1 MPSVSPK
8 RAEPPLVLSIDVGTT
23 SVRAIL
29 FDRTARDIRG
39 IAASAETPLEIT
51 PDGGATIDAE
61 HLLELTL
68 GAIDEALA
76 IAKKELRPHAEFD
89 GVAISTFWHSF
100 VGVDDRNQPTTPLL
114 VWADSRARQEMLDLR
129 KRLDERAVH
138 ARTGCLLHWSYWPAK
153 LLWLRKSMPEAYART
168 TRWVSFGEFFHL
180 RVLDRA
186 VCGVSMA
193 SGTGLLDQ
201 NAQQWDAEMLA
212 TLDLDPDRL
221 LPLTGQGEAV
231 GKLRPEFAKRWPMLR
246 DTWWFPSVGD
256 GAVSNVGS
264 GCVTRDRMA
273 LMVGT
278 SAALRVAWRGE
289 RTEIPWGAWC
299 YRIDENRF
307 VLGCADSNGGN
318 LFQWLGETLRL
329 PASRTTE
336 RTLRSMT
343 SDAHRLTV
351 LPFIAGERGP
361 GYAAHARAAVLG
373 LSQSTRPIEILRA
386 GLEAVALRFALMY
399 AIVTSVLPTPKQAIA
414 TGGGLQQSPA
424 WAQIVADAIGRPL
437 VASGEREASSRGAA
451 LLALERLGAIE
462 NVETT
467 PAVLKGTYEPDAES
481 HARLMAAQK
490 RHRHYYQ
497 RLVADDQP
505 TQS

>member
-1 MPSVSPK
+1 MPSVTPK
-8 RAEPPLVLSIDVGTT
+8 RAEAPLVLAIDVGTT
-23 SVRAIL
+23 SVRAML
-29 FDRTARDIRG
+29 FDRKARDIRG
-39 IAASAETPLEIT
+39 TTASAETPLMT
-51 PDGGATIDAE
+51 TADGGATIDPDE
-61 HLLELTL
+61 MLEITL
-68 GAIDEALA
+68 GAIDQALET
-76 IAKKELRPHAEFD
+76 AKAELGPRAQVD
-89 GVAISTFWHSF
+89 GVALATFWHSF
-100 VGVDDRNQPTTPLL
+100 LGVDGQNRPTTPLL
-114 VWADSRARQEMLDLR
+114 VWADSRARQETLDLR
-129 KRLDERAVH
+129 ARLDERAVH

-153 LLWLRKSMPEAYART
+153 LLWLKRAMSEAYART
-168 TRWVSFGEFFHL
+168 VRWVSFGEYLHL

-201 NAQQWDAEMLA
+201 NTQQWDPEMLA
-212 TLDLDPDRL
+212 MLDLTPDRM
-221 LPLTGQGEAV
+221 LPLTGQGVSV
-231 GKLRPEFAKRWPMLR
+231 GRLRPEYSSRWPPLR
-246 DTWWFPSVGD
+246 DARWFPAVGD

-264 GCVTRDRMA
+264 GCVTQERMA

-318 LFQWLGETLRL
+318 LFEWLNETLRL
-329 PASRTTE
+329 PRSRQTE
-336 RTLRSMT
+336 HELSTMT
-343 SDAHRLTV
+343 SDAHGLTV

-361 GYAAHARAAVLG
+361 GYAAHARAAILG
-373 LSQSTRPIEILRA
+373 LNQATRPIEILRA

-399 AIVTSVLPTPKQAIA
+399 GIVTSVLPEPKQAIA
-414 TGGGLQQSPA
+414 TGGGLQKSPA
-424 WAQIVADAIGRPL
+424 WAQIVADALGRPL

-451 LLALERLGAIE
+451 LLALERLGAVE

-467 PAVLKGTYEPDAES
+467 PTALRGTYEPDDEA
-481 HARLMAAQK
+481 HARLMVAQE

-497 RLVADDQP
+497 RLVTEEQV
-505 TQS
+505 SS

>member
-8 RAEPPLVLSIDVGTT
+8 RSEPPLVLAIDVGTT
-23 SVRAIL
+23 SVRAML
-29 FDRTARDIRG
+29 FDRKARDIRG
-39 IAASAETPLEIT
+39 TAASAETPLETT

-61 HLLELTL
+61 KLLDVTL
-68 GAIDEALA
+68 DAIDEALEA
-76 IAKKELRPHAEFD
+76 ARKETRPHTLID

-100 VGVDDRNQPTTPLL
+100 LGVDERNRPTTPLL
-114 VWADSRARQEMLDLR
+114 VWADARAHEEMLDLR
-129 KRLDERAVH
+129 DRLDERAIH

-153 LLWLRKSMPEAYART
+153 LLWLRKAMPEAYERT
-168 TRWVSFGEFFHL
+168 ARWVSFGEFFHL

-212 TLDLDPDRL
+212 TLKLDADRL
-221 LPLTGQGEAV
+221 LPLVGQGEPV
-231 GKLRPEFAKRWPMLR
+231 GKLRPEFAKRWPMLEDAR
-246 DTWWFPSVGD
+246 WFPAVGD

-264 GCVTRDRMA
+264 GCVTQDRMA
-273 LMVGT
+273 IMVGT
-278 SAALRVAWRGE
+278 SAALRVGWRGE

-318 LFQWLGETLRL
+318 LFQWLDETIRL
-329 PASRTTE
+329 PRSRQTE
-336 RTLRSMT
+336 RLLQSMT
-343 SDAHRLTV
+343 PDAHGLTV

-373 LSQSTRPIEILRA
+373 LSQSTQPIEILRA

-399 AIVTSVLPTPKQAIA
+399 GIVTSVLPEPMQAIA
-414 TGGGLQQSPA
+414 TGGGLQKSPA
-424 WAQIVADAIGRPL
+424 WAQIVADALGRPL

-467 PAVLKGTYEPDAES
+467 PAALRGTYEPDADS
-481 HARLMAAQK
+481 HERLLAAQE

-497 RLVADDQP
+497 RLITEEQR
-505 TQS
+505 SS

>member
-1 MPSVSPK
+1 MPSVSP
-8 RAEPPLVLSIDVGTT
+8 RRSEPPLVLAIDVGTT
-23 SVRAIL
+23 SVRAML
-29 FDRTARDIRG
+29 FDRKARDIRG
-39 IAASAETPLEIT
+39 TAASAETPLVIT

-61 HLLELTL
+61 QLLEVTL
-68 GAIDEALA
+68 GVIDQARDA
-76 IAKKELRPHAEFD
+76 AKSELRPHTRVD

-100 VGVDDRNQPTTPLL
+100 LGVDDHHRPTTPLL

-129 KRLDERAVH
+129 ARLDERAVH

-153 LLWLRKSMPEAYART
+153 LLWLRKAMPDAYERT
-168 TRWVSFGEFFHL
+168 TRWVSFGEFLHL

-201 NAQQWDAEMLA
+201 NAQRWDAEMLDA
-212 TLDLDPDRL
+212 VRLGPERL
-221 LPLTGQGEAV
+221 LPLTGQGESV
-231 GKLRPEFAKRWPMLR
+231 GNLRPELAKRWPIL
-246 DTWWFPSVGD
+246 DDAWWFPAVGD

-264 GCVTRDRMA
+264 GCVTQGRMA

-299 YRIDENRF
+299 YRIDEHRF

-329 PASRTTE
+329 PRASETE
-336 RTLRSMT
+336 RTLRSMK
-343 SDAHRLTV
+343 SDAHGLTV

-373 LSQSTRPIEILRA
+373 LSQATRPIEIMRA

-399 AIVTSVLPTPKQAIA
+399 GIVTSVLPEPKEAIA
-414 TGGGLQQSPA
+414 TGGGLQKSPA
-424 WAQIVADAIGRPL
+424 WAQIVADALGRPL

-467 PAVLKGTYEPDAES
+467 PAALGGTYEPDDES
-481 HARLMAAQK
+481 HARLTAAQE
-490 RHRHYYQ
+490 RHRHFYQ
-497 RLVADDQP
+497 RLVVEEQP
-505 TQS
+505 D